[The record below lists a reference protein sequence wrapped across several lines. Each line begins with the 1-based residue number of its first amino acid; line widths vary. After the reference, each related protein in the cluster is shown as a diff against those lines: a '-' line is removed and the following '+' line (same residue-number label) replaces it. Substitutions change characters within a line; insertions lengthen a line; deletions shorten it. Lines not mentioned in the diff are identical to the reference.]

1 MKGKYEIC
9 LEFFF
14 LGHPDMRRLLTD
26 YNFQGYPL
34 RKDFPLS
41 GFVELFY
48 NSTDTSLIY
57 KLIKLS
63 QSYRYFFFW
72 STNKK

>member
-1 MKGKYEIC
+1 MFGVI
-9 LEFFF
+9 F

-41 GFVELFY
+41 GYIELFY
-48 NSTDTSLIY
+48 SSIY
-57 KLIKLS
+57 FKLFYRAIKLS
-63 QSYRYFFFW
+63 QTYRSYKFII
-72 STNKK
+72 KKNHE